1 MLTRVA
7 EDGERA
13 LQAVERAKGVF
24 SQEGVQAAHGLL
36 RELIGQD
43 FDVDEDRRLAVAS
56 RPPA

>member
-13 LQAVERAKGVF
+13 LRAVGRADGLLGDEAVR
-24 SQEGVQAAHGLL
+24 EAHELL

-43 FDVDEDRRLAVAS
+43 FDVDEGSVRFSV
-56 RPPA
+56 